1 MISRCRAY
9 YFALLVAQKNEK
21 EEAAKQRTL
30 TEAIRS
36 EQRIE
41 KINGFH
47 RTKLPGNLS
56 YMPYTL
62 FLIYFFRAPT

>member
-47 RTKLPGNLS
+47 RTKLPDNLI